1 MADEGVAGLADGEA
15 VVVAAELARTL
26 DGVRR
31 TARGIAGDL
40 GTGLASAVVYGERLD
55 AVLARAAERLTARLL
70 DRALAPL
77 EGIIAGSLSG
87 LAGAA
92 AGTVAPIAAAGGGGG
107 ADGRGGGLTGTAGRV
122 EAARGD
128 GSAGGVAD
136 PAGPIGAGRGGG
148 SAGGVADIAGGAGVG
163 RGGGST
169 GGVAGFAGGAGAAG
183 GTGERA
189 VQVILNITTP
199 DVDGFRRS
207 EAQVSAMLARAVG
220 RGRRGM

>member
-1 MADEGVAGLADGEA
+1 MGPRISGRIIMADDDVSGLADGQA
-15 VVVAAELARTL
+15 VVAAAELARTL

-77 EGIIAGSLSG
+77 AGIVAGGLSG

-92 AGTVAPIAAAGGGGG
+92 AAAVSPIAAAGAAGGFGGGSGGGG
-107 ADGRGGGLTGTAGRV
+107 GGGGR
-122 EAARGD
+122 R
-128 GSAGGVAD
+128 SA
-136 PAGPIGAGRGGG
+136 
-148 SAGGVADIAGGAGVG
+148 
-163 RGGGST
+163 
-169 GGVAGFAGGAGAAG
+169 GVAGFGAGAGATG
-183 GTGERA
+183 AGERA
-189 VQVILNITTP
+189 VQVTLNVTTP
-199 DVDGFRRS
+199 DVDGFRHS

>member
-1 MADEGVAGLADGEA
+1 MADDLVSGLADGEA
-15 VVVAAELARTL
+15 VVAAAELARTL

-55 AVLARAAERLTARLL
+55 QVLARAAERLTARLL

-77 EGIIAGSLSG
+77 EGIVAGGLSG

-92 AGTVAPIAAAGGGGG
+92 AATVAPIAAAGGAGGG
-107 ADGRGGGLTGTAGRV
+107 GGRGAGGAAVGGLDGGFGGGTAG
-122 EAARGD
+122 
-128 GSAGGVAD
+128 
-136 PAGPIGAGRGGG
+136 GGG
-148 SAGGVADIAGGAGVG
+148 SGSP
-163 RGGGST
+163 RG
-169 GGVAGFAGGAGAAG
+169 
-183 GTGERA
+183 
-189 VQVILNITTP
+189 VQVTLNVSTP

>member
-1 MADEGVAGLADGEA
+1 MADDDVSGLADGEA
-15 VVVAAELARTL
+15 GVAAAELARTL

-40 GTGLASAVVYGERLD
+40 GSGLASAVVYGERLD

-77 EGIIAGSLSG
+77 EGIVASGLSG

-92 AGTVAPIAAAGGGGG
+92 AATVSPIAAAGGAGGFG
-107 ADGRGGGLTGTAGRV
+107 GGRGGG
-122 EAARGD
+122 
-128 GSAGGVAD
+128 
-136 PAGPIGAGRGGG
+136 GGG
-148 SAGGVADIAGGAGVG
+148 GERAQA
-163 RGGGST
+163 
-169 GGVAGFAGGAGAAG
+169 AGFGGAAG
-183 GTGERA
+183 TGGFGASATGGGERA
-189 VQVILNITTP
+189 VQVTLNVTTP

>member
-1 MADEGVAGLADGEA
+1 MADDDMSGLADGEA

-55 AVLARAAERLTARLL
+55 QVLARAAERLTARLL
-70 DRALAPL
+70 DRALTPL
-77 EGIIAGSLSG
+77 EGIVAGGLSG

-92 AGTVAPIAAAGGGGG
+92 AATVAPIAVAGGAAGFGGGSGGGGG
-107 ADGRGGGLTGTAGRV
+107 GSGGRG
-122 EAARGD
+122 
-128 GSAGGVAD
+128 SA
-136 PAGPIGAGRGGG
+136 
-148 SAGGVADIAGGAGVG
+148 
-163 RGGGST
+163 
-169 GGVAGFAGGAGAAG
+169 GVAGFGRGAGGAGA
-183 GTGERA
+183 GERP
-189 VQVILNITTP
+189 VQVTLNVTTP

>member
-1 MADEGVAGLADGEA
+1 MADDDVSGLASGEA
-15 VVVAAELARTL
+15 GVVAAELARTL

-55 AVLARAAERLTARLL
+55 QVLARAAERLTARLL
-70 DRALAPL
+70 DRALVPI
-77 EGIIAGSLSG
+77 EGIVAGGLSG

-92 AGTVAPIAAAGGGGG
+92 AATVSPIAAAGG
-107 ADGRGGGLTGTAGRV
+107 
-122 EAARGD
+122 
-128 GSAGGVAD
+128 AGGF
-136 PAGPIGAGRGGG
+136 GAGRIGGNGRTGSGG
-148 SAGGVADIAGGAGVG
+148 SAGAAGL
-163 RGGGST
+163 GG
-169 GGVAGFAGGAGAAG
+169 GAAG
-183 GTGERA
+183 GGERA
-189 VQVILNITTP
+189 VQVTLNVTTP

>member
-1 MADEGVAGLADGEA
+1 MADDDVSGLADGEA
-15 VVVAAELARTL
+15 VAVAAELARTL

-55 AVLARAAERLTARLL
+55 QVLARAAERLTARLL

-77 EGIIAGSLSG
+77 EGIAAGGLSG

-92 AGTVAPIAAAGGGGG
+92 AATVSPIAAAGGAAGFGGG
-107 ADGRGGGLTGTAGRV
+107 SGGG
-122 EAARGD
+122 
-128 GSAGGVAD
+128 GG
-136 PAGPIGAGRGGG
+136 GGGGG
-148 SAGGVADIAGGAGVG
+148 SAGVASFGA
-163 RGGGST
+163 
-169 GGVAGFAGGAGAAG
+169 AAGAAG
-183 GTGERA
+183 GGERM
-189 VQVILNITTP
+189 VQVTLHVTTP